1 MKGTSSLLSLRV
13 PANDQRYD
21 YFYSPM
27 QIITLN
33 KGREQS
39 ILRKH
44 PWIFSRAI
52 DTIPKGLH
60 DGDVVQV
67 QDSDGNVLG
76 VGHFQDSSLAV
87 RMLSFEQVSIDHA
100 FWKKRI
106 QQAFTYR
113 TTLGFIQPGVTDAY
127 RLVHGEGDQL
137 PGLIIDVYGHVAVIQ
152 AHSIGMHK
160 AQ

>member
-1 MKGTSSLLSLRV
+1 MLSIKLH
-13 PANDQRYD
+13 P
-21 YFYSPM
+21 
-27 QIITLN
+27 
-33 KGREQS
+33 GREQS

-52 DTIPKGLH
+52 QFIPKGLK

-67 QDSDGNVLG
+67 QDAKENVLG
-76 VGHFQDSSLAV
+76 VGHYQDSSLSV
-87 RMLSFEQVSIDHA
+87 RMLTFENISIDHA

-106 QQAFTYR
+106 QQAFAYR
-113 TTLGFIQPGVTDAY
+113 SKLGFIQQGVTDAY

-160 AQ
+160 AQDKICIAQHIILKRYSSLFKK